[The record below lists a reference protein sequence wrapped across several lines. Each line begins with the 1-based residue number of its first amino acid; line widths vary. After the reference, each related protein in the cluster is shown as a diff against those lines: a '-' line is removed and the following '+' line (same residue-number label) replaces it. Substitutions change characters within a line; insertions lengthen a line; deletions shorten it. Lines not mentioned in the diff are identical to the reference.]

1 VVDIRKWIVT
11 GVDQFN
17 RLEFMEAHDSWEHI
31 WMEEEDEQAVF
42 AQALIQLAAAYLHIR
57 RGTSPGGTLRL
68 FNSALTKLEPYAPEF
83 GGVDRSRVVAA
94 ALQHRERLVS
104 EGMFKLAEGEYPT
117 LSMIAETR

>member
-1 VVDIRKWIVT
+1 VADIRKWIVT

-31 WMEEEDEQAVF
+31 WMEEPDEQAVF
-42 AQALIQLAAAYLHIR
+42 AQGLIQLAAAYLHIR

-68 FNSALTKLEPYAPEF
+68 FNSALAKLEPYAPEF
-83 GGVDRSRVVAA
+83 CGVDRSRVIAA

-104 EGMFKLAEGEYPT
+104 DGAVKLDDTEYPT
-117 LSMIAETR
+117 FSMVVDSN

>member
-1 VVDIRKWIVT
+1 MVDIGKWIVA

-31 WMEEEDEQAVF
+31 WMEEADEQAVF
-42 AQALIQLAAAYLHIR
+42 AQGLIQLAAAYLHIR

-68 FNSALTKLEPYAPEF
+68 FNSALAKLEPYAPEF
-83 GGVDRSRVVAA
+83 CGVDRSRVIAA

-104 EGMFKLAEGEYPT
+104 DGAVKLDDTEYPT
-117 LSMIAETR
+117 FSMVVGSN

>member
-1 VVDIRKWIVT
+1 VVDIGKWIVA

-31 WMEEEDEQAVF
+31 WMEEADEQAVF
-42 AQALIQLAAAYLHIR
+42 AQGLIQLAAAYLHIR

-68 FNSALTKLEPYAPEF
+68 FNSALAKLEPYAPEF
-83 GGVDRSRVVAA
+83 CGVDRSRVIAA

-104 EGMFKLAEGEYPT
+104 DGAVKLDDTEYPT
-117 LSMIAETR
+117 FSMVVGSN